1 MAKQKLQRFAE
12 LETFPNVFQQ
22 RVTFPHPDHFLKGK
36 WHSDYFKN
44 NSDIVLEL
52 GCGRGEY
59 TVYLAEQFPNKNFFG
74 IDIKGNRLWRGAK
87 TALEKGFSN
96 TCFMRI
102 QIDHGIYYFAPNEV
116 SEIWITFPDPQP
128 QQTREHKRLTSPRF
142 LNYYRKFL
150 KPGGVIHLKTDSRFL
165 FDYTREVVAQ
175 EKLVVHQDITDIYS
189 YPDLAPE
196 LLVRTTY
203 ENMFLKKGVPINY
216 IRFSF
221 S

>member
-1 MAKQKLQRFAE
+1 
-12 LETFPNVFQQ
+12 
-22 RVTFPHPDHFLKGK
+22 
-36 WHSDYFKN
+36 
-44 NSDIVLEL
+44 
-52 GCGRGEY
+52 
-59 TVYLAEQFPNKNFFG
+59 
-74 IDIKGNRLWRGAK
+74 
-87 TALEKGFSN
+87 
-96 TCFMRI
+96 MRI

-175 EKLVVHQDITDIYS
+175 EKLVVHQDMTDIYS